1 MNITLTEPPQGFL
14 RFSMAIS
21 AVVAVSWWVNYE
33 LTPVMTAATTFLP
46 IYLLMMTA
54 RAVLVLAFCGA
65 CFGIG
70 MGSFASTITC
80 FRYLNQQGS
89 RRTSVRYSRSCFAII
104 VALII
109 FTVTYGIG
117 IACIGASNLFAYA
130 IMFAGLQICE
140 FFLLHRILSRR
151 QTKAKVQGR

>member
-1 MNITLTEPPQGFL
+1 MKITLTEPPQGFL
-14 RFSMAIS
+14 RFSIAIS

-117 IACIGASNLFAYA
+117 IVCVGATNFFAYA
-130 IMFAGLQICE
+130 MMFAGLQVSE
-140 FFLLHRILSRR
+140 FLLLRRILRWR
-151 QTKAKVQGR
+151 QAKEKVPM